1 MKLPLKLPHQILV
14 IVLNWRLVRVLR
26 LSFVKEA
33 WARENT
39 FGESSGIRFFGLRI
53 AELRVPL
60 ERIFVTNDHPS
71 HIPGNLRV
79 RYIPIKLSQRFRRVQ
94 ELRSM
99 LSNQDSK
106 PPSLVEV
113 QQLTLREEK
122 ILYLS
127 QVPGNFSCYVMIRL
141 RGDVLV
147 VDGAHRLFA
156 TILRDE
162 SVDNISF
169 WLTV

>member
-1 MKLPLKLPHQILV
+1 
-14 IVLNWRLVRVLR
+14 
-26 LSFVKEA
+26 
-33 WARENT
+33 
-39 FGESSGIRFFGLRI
+39 
-53 AELRVPL
+53 
-60 ERIFVTNDHPS
+60 
-71 HIPGNLRV
+71 
-79 RYIPIKLSQRFRRVQ
+79 
-94 ELRSM
+94 M

-113 QQLTLREEK
+113 QQLTPREEK

>member
-1 MKLPLKLPHQILV
+1 
-14 IVLNWRLVRVLR
+14 LR

-33 WARENT
+33 WARENV

-60 ERIFVTNDHPS
+60 ERIFVTNDHASQTPRQ
-71 HIPGNLRV
+71 GG
-79 RYIPIKLSQRFRRVQ
+79 RYIPIKLSQRFMRVR
-94 ELRSM
+94 ELRLM
-99 LSNQDSK
+99 ISNQDTK

-113 QQLTLREEK
+113 EQLTPREEK
-122 ILYLS
+122 ILFLS
-127 QVPGNFSCYVMIRL
+127 QVPVNFSCYVMIRL

-162 SVDNISF
+162 SLDKISF